1 MYYKILNRNDTQSFE
16 DGNWQLMTKI
26 AGTESKYSSNRTD
39 LYEYQFAPGTGNV
52 DQGYVS
58 YTSSTGTTYTSFNQF
73 AIKVVMVTTDKTKV
87 PYVNDL
93 RCIAL
98 PSNVNTTF

>member
-1 MYYKILNRNDTQSFE
+1 M
-16 DGNWQLMTKI
+16 
-26 AGTESKYSSNRTD
+26 
-39 LYEYQFAPGTGNV
+39 YEYIFAPGTDGS

-58 YTSSTGTTYTSFNQF
+58 YTSKGQLYTSFSQF

-98 PSNVNTTF
+98 PANVNTTF